1 MQSHWELGLQL
12 INYGRI
18 QSISNDFQDMQLSLR
33 KQNVENCIQYDAFG
47 VSIER

>member
-18 QSISNDFQDMQLSLR
+18 QFISNDFQDMQLSLR
-33 KQNVENCIQYDAFG
+33 KKNVENYIQYDAFG